1 MRERK
6 QLKEVGF
13 YRPIPGYQGLY
24 EIDTF
29 GNIHRN
35 FKTKSVPMTSHE
47 KKGQLVARLM
57 LPTGKR
63 KEERIHK
70 LVQLTFLGPAPPG
83 KVLYHKNGD
92 KLDNCLHN
100 LGFID
105 RKTLGKM
112 TGHRSRQKAVLQI
125 DRDGNIVKIYR
136 SARAAGLDNYMSYQT
151 IMDRC
156 NGRTKGEYAS
166 DGFKYIW
173 DDNYEYSDTEEQ

>member
-1 MRERK
+1 MRGRK
-6 QLKEVGF
+6 PEKEEGV
-13 YRPIPGYQGLY
+13 YRPVPGYQGLY

-29 GNIHRN
+29 GNIIRN
-35 FKTKSVPMTSHE
+35 FKTKSVALVPS
-47 KKGQLVARLM
+47 KKNGLMVVRLM
-57 LPTGKR
+57 TPAGNR

-92 KLDNCLHN
+92 KLDNCVNN

-105 RKTLGKM
+105 RQTLGKM

-136 SARAAGLDNYMSYQT
+136 SARAAGLENYMSYQT

-156 NGRTKGEYAS
+156 NGRTKGEYAP
-166 DGFKYIW
+166 DGYKYIW
-173 DDNYEYSDTEEQ
+173 DDDYEYGEEIG